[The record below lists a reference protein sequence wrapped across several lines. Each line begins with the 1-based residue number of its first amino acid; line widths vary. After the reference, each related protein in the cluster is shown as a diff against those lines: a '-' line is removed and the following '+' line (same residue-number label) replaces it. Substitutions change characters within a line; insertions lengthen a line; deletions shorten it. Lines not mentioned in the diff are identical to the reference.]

1 MQDAVIGI
9 VILLGF
15 AAIAAIV
22 SFQVYDFLA
31 YGSWHWFTVAELLAR
46 AGYNPA
52 ATVDPNATWS
62 WVGIGK
68 AVNWAFYTA
77 PAVLIA
83 LIVSIIIGWLGF
95 SAVND

>member
-22 SFQVYDFLA
+22 GFQVYDFLA

-46 AGYNPA
+46 AGYMVPLAVKPA
-52 ATVDPNATWS
+52 HYD
-62 WVGIGK
+62 
-68 AVNWAFYTA
+68 
-77 PAVLIA
+77 AVL
-83 LIVSIIIGWLGF
+83 
-95 SAVND
+95 